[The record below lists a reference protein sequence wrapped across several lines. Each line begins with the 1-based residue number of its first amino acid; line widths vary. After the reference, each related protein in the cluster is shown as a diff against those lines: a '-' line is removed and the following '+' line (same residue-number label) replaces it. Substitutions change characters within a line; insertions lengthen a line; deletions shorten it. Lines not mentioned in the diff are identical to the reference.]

1 VIIKSKRFAVTRL
14 TKLINDLIIRCWAK
28 EFIMNSIIESD
39 EGYVGLSID
48 LATKFNVSQPKK
60 LTID

>member
-1 VIIKSKRFAVTRL
+1 
-14 TKLINDLIIRCWAK
+14 
-28 EFIMNSIIESD
+28 MNSIIESD